1 MFVAIWAWVGRAAK
15 WLLKR
20 CTKQWYLVEIKTSSH
35 NDWGEYYPTRCSSL
49 MAAKRYLTRCSS
61 LLAAK
66 RYLTDVTD
74 TCYWLKC
81 RILNPDGRVVDETVA
96 NDFYGAP
103 MGIVFMYVET
113 NMTCAEAME
122 IWRRQQLKDMDSRK
136 CSDVQ
141 Q

>member
-1 MFVAIWAWVGRAAK
+1 MFAAIWAWVGRVVK

-35 NDWGEYYPTRCSSL
+35 NDWGEYYPTHCDSL
-49 MAAKRYLTRCSS
+49 M
-61 LLAAK
+61 AAK

-103 MGIVFMYVET
+103 LDIVFMYVET
-113 NMTCAEAME
+113 NMTCAEVME
-122 IWRRQQLKDMDSRK
+122 VWRRQQLKDMDSRK